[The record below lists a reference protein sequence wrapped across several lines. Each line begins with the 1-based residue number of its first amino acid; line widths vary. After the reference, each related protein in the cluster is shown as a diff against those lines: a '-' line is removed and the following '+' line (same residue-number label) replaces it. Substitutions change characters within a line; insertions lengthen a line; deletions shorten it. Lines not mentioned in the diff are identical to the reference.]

1 MRKVYIILLLILTLI
16 ACSSSQ
22 KDLEGKGKNAHE
34 RCVEAFDG
42 LKTNNQDELLLLSY
56 PGLDDN
62 KRFFLGS
69 EQGIRL
75 RSYMTY
81 KVSNMKEIDDDS
93 DYPTYEL
100 TVTIKS
106 IDMQKVIEEYEK
118 IAKLPMYKKTLLEA
132 IDNSKDTI
140 VKTTVKVKAVLYPE
154 VDVFRIQLNE
164 EVFNALFPN
173 YDKYIE
179 WLN

>member
-1 MRKVYIILLLILTLI
+1 MKKVFIILLVLLTLG
-16 ACSSSQ
+16 CSSSQ
-22 KDLEGKGKNAHE
+22 KDLEGKGENAHE

-42 LKTNNQDELLLLSY
+42 LKTNNLDELLLFSY
-56 PGLDDN
+56 PGLDAN

-81 KVSNMKEIDDDS
+81 KVANMKEIEDNS
-93 DYPTYEL
+93 DFPTYEL
-100 TVTIKS
+100 TVSIKS

-118 IAKLPMYKKTLLEA
+118 IAQLPLYKKTLLEA
-132 IDNSKDTI
+132 IDNSKDTK
-140 VKTTVKVKAVLYPE
+140 VKTTVQVKAVLYPE
-154 VDVFRIQLNE
+154 VDVWRIQLNDD
-164 EVFNALFPN
+164 VFNALFPN